1 MEPRNSFKSFSLS
14 VRSYFRDID
23 VPLFIATV
31 ALLVFSVVNLFG
43 IGGPDSEFFQRQIF
57 FVIGA
62 VGAMIVVSFFDYR
75 VLKNYSSFVLVCY
88 GIGILL
94 LAVTLFAPSVRG
106 TRAWIPLGALSLEP
120 SELMKLAL
128 IAVMAKYFSQRH
140 IHINQ
145 FRHIIISGIYLAIPL
160 AIILLQPD
168 LGSAGVL
175 LLIWGGMLMVAGI
188 NKKHFFI
195 LAVVAIA
202 TAVLGFLFAL
212 KPYQKERLIS
222 FINPYSDPTGIGY
235 NIIQSKIAIGSG
247 SWWGTGLGKGSQ
259 TTLGFLPEAHNDF
272 VFASV
277 VEQFGMAGV
286 LGVLGTIVLLIARML
301 TIGERTD
308 NNFAK
313 LFVVGMAIFIFTHTF
328 VSAGVNMGILPITG
342 IPFSFLSYGGSH
354 LLALMVGIGIVQSI
368 KRYG

>member
-1 MEPRNSFKSFSLS
+1 MERRSSFSNFSHSL
-14 VRSYFRDID
+14 RNYFREID
-23 VPLFIATV
+23 VPLFLATV
-31 ALLVFSVVNLFG
+31 ALLVFSAVNLFG
-43 IGGPDSEFFQRQIF
+43 IGGIHSAFFQRQIG

-62 VGAMIVVSFFDYR
+62 IAVMVVISYFDYR
-75 VLKNYSSFVLVCY
+75 ALKNYSSFVLFFYV
-88 GIGILL
+88 IGIILL
-94 LAVTLFAPSVRG
+94 IITLFAPSIRG
-106 TRAWIPLGALSLEP
+106 TRAWIPIGGFSLEP

-145 FRHIIISGIYLAIPL
+145 FRHIIISGIYLGIPL
-160 AIILLQPD
+160 GIILLQPD

-175 LLIWGGMLMVAGI
+175 LAVWGGMLMAAGI

-195 LAVVAIA
+195 LAVSAVAVAYIA
-202 TAVLGFLFAL
+202 FLFVL
-212 KPYQKERLIS
+212 KPYQKDRL
-222 FINPYSDPTGIGY
+222 FAFVNPYQDPTGIGY

-247 SWWGTGLGKGSQ
+247 AWLGSGLGKGSQ

-277 VEQFGMAGV
+277 TEQFGMIGILA
-286 LGVLGTIVLLIARML
+286 VLGTIIFLISRILA
-301 TIGERTD
+301 IGERTD

-313 LFVVGMAIFIFTHTF
+313 LSTVGVSIFIFTHTF

-342 IPFSFLSYGGSH
+342 IPFPFLSYGGSH
-354 LLALMVGIGIVQSI
+354 LLALMVGIGMVQSI